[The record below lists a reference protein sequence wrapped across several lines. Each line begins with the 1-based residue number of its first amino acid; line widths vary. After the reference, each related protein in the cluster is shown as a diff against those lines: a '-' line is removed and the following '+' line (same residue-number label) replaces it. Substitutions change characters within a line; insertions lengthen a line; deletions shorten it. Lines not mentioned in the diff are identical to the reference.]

1 MSKANTIPEFLGI
14 LAGII
19 VVGSIVG
26 VIITMAF
33 EEANKAVKNKLQTNP
48 NLIPSQKTSQ
58 KAFTEILQHSK
69 NSEEYKIPEIPKMK
83 VATFV
88 TDAYLI
94 QQDPIRYMTGSPG
107 EVTRVLSENYYRLFF
122 NGTKTSE
129 NALEFLEYRANSFN
143 AITGAEL
150 NKESLKAISNKYNN
164 NVSTQI
170 FFLCYHENFSGEFDV
185 FSNDLV
191 SAVYKIILEEHN
203 KVCPEGQEE
212 ISEFSVELFLNVKEI
227 YSKYNHIADLS
238 NGITTI
244 DSHIDNDYDDDDDE
258 DDFYDYFEE
267 NDIKYTEV
275 VYSDEVINKKSNVFW
290 VGKLENIIILEIEKF
305 IPNNEQK
312 GNPLEGL
319 MIMERM
325 QKSRDNYKNQL
336 ILNKIKFGVTDEDI
350 EYIMSKVYKTVHNKF
365 IES

>member
-1 MSKANTIPEFLGI
+1 MILRFIGAIWMIAPFIIFATSDNVTGELALGGVASFIMGLLLFIYKSKD
-14 LAGII
+14 
-19 VVGSIVG
+19 
-26 VIITMAF
+26 
-33 EEANKAVKNKLQTNP
+33 
-48 NLIPSQKTSQ
+48 
-58 KAFTEILQHSK
+58 EIESK
-69 NSEEYKIPEIPKMK
+69 NSLPNPIPQKSIVKPTIMQKAK

-88 TDAYLI
+88 TDEYLM

-185 FSNDLV
+185 FNNDLV

-203 KVCPEGQEE
+203 KVCPKGQEE
-212 ISEFSVELFLNVKEI
+212 INEFNMELFSNIKDI

-238 NGITTI
+238 NGINTI
-244 DSHIDNDYDDDDDE
+244 DSHIDDDDDDDD

-290 VGKLENIIILEIEKF
+290 IGKLENIIILEIEKF